1 MTDYTTECPICGKHL
16 FVGMGM
22 NEHVNLCM
30 DEKAKMDEEDEEEDE
45 DDDISKDMNSN
56 CKVAPMSRD
65 QMIECATKLMTL
77 QQGSDPFNNMLRQFG
92 ALGFNKSN
100 LTKVLKIEKE
110 QIHKNRNNHNHNRNI
125 NVNESVLSPIDEEDV
140 DLGGNNGDGLE
151 IDDDDL

>member
-1 MTDYTTECPICGKHL
+1 MTDYNTECPICGKAL

-30 DEKAKMDEEDEEEDE
+30 DEKAKMQSDDDEDE
-45 DDDISKDMNSN
+45 DDDIAAPMKQ
-56 CKVAPMSRD
+56 CQQVAPLSRD

-77 QQGSDPFNNMLRQFG
+77 QQGSDNFNNMLHQFG

-100 LTKVLKIEKE
+100 LTKVLQIEKE
-110 QIHKNRNNHNHNRNI
+110 QIYKKKQSNHNH
-125 NVNESVLSPIDEEDV
+125 NESVLSPIDEEDV
-140 DLGGNNGDGLE
+140 DLNAKNRNGQGFDALD